1 MEISTDILFKNEPS
15 EENKETILLNFKSEM
30 IIYII
35 QTLIKLSKELKF
47 SNDYLPYYMY
57 NIINLLIVINQELN
71 YQPNKL
77 FKNKELC
84 GNLCDFITLVSDGL
98 IYSNY
103 CIMFNNNHGKIISEI
118 IFDLLLAL
126 PDEFFHK
133 SFFINILFKD
143 SIKLFE

>member
-1 MEISTDILFKNEPS
+1 MIKWKYGDEKEKDINYIKTVFKKYYKELVTNTYCSFIFKFLMGISTDILFKNELS

-77 FKNKELC
+77 LC
-84 GNLCDFITLVSDGL
+84 LTT
-98 IYSNY
+98 
-103 CIMFNNNHGKIISEI
+103 IMEK
-118 IFDLLLAL
+118 
-126 PDEFFHK
+126 
-133 SFFINILFKD
+133 
-143 SIKLFE
+143 